1 MVAQQTAGL
10 PTVARQMAVLQMA
23 VLQMAAHQ
31 GKILMNLKKHLQ
43 KLTELHSPSG
53 HEGNVRSYLRD
64 AWAKLVDDLQ
74 VSALGNLIGV
84 KYGTGK
90 KPRRRIMLCA
100 HMDEIAMIVAEVR
113 DGYVRLNDLV
123 GSDGRIMQAKSVIVH
138 GKRPLTGVVAA
149 VPPHISNTTGDG
161 KKVYPELSDQWVD
174 LGLPAEEVMELVS
187 VGDLVTMDAPL
198 LELKNGFVA
207 GKAMDNR
214 ASVAAVSY
222 CLELLQKRTHW
233 WDIYAVASVQEEV
246 GYYGAITA
254 AHAINPDL
262 AITLDVTFAKQPG
275 VNDDFT
281 QELGKGAVICVGPN
295 FHQRFV
301 DEVLTLSKQ
310 IEIPLHVEPLP
321 GKSGTDAWAI
331 QVAQQGIPTILLSI
345 PIRNMHTPVETVS
358 LKDIKR
364 TGRLIAELISQLDDE
379 FLEKL
384 RWQREKKESS
394 EDENDDDE

>member
-1 MVAQQTAGL
+1 MDFKE
-10 PTVARQMAVLQMA
+10 
-23 VLQMAAHQ
+23 H
-31 GKILMNLKKHLQ
+31 LK

-53 HEGNVRSYLRD
+53 HEGAVRAYLRD
-64 AWAKLVDDLQ
+64 TWRPWVNELQ
-74 VSALGNLIGV
+74 VTGLGNLIGI
-84 KYGTGK
+84 KHGSTSQ
-90 KPRRRIMLCA
+90 RRIMLCA

-113 DGYVRLNDLV
+113 DGYLRLTDLA

-138 GKRPLTGVVAA
+138 GRRPLTGVVAA

-161 KKVYPELSDQWVD
+161 KNAYPDLETQWVD
-174 LGLPAEEVMELVS
+174 LGLPAEAVESLVS

-214 ASVAAVSY
+214 ASVAAVSH
-222 CLELLQKRTHW
+222 CLELLQKRRHLW
-233 WDIYAVASVQEEV
+233 EVVAVASVQEEM
-246 GYYGAITA
+246 GYYGAATA
-254 AHAINPDL
+254 AHVIQPDL

-281 QELGKGAVICVGPN
+281 QELGKGVVICVGPN
-295 FHQRFV
+295 FHQKFV
-301 DEVLTLSKQ
+301 DEMIDLAKQ
-310 IEIPLHVEPLP
+310 LEIPLHIEPLP

-331 QVAQQGIPTILLSI
+331 QVARQGIPTILLSI

-364 TGRLIAELISQLDDE
+364 AGRLMAEFISRLDDH
-379 FLEKL
+379 FLDKL
-384 RWQREKKESS
+384 TWRRDESASS
-394 EDENDDDE
+394 EENDDE